1 MAETHWIEI
10 NGALLDGNSTH
21 WDALINTQE
30 EINRAL
36 EFKTWAILGLSNNP
50 DRAAFSVAELLKQKG
65 HTIIPVHPKAETVH
79 GEKGYA
85 TLEEIPMKVDVVDF
99 FINSELVSRN
109 VDRAIAIGAKA
120 IWLQLGVIDEESVKR
135 AEAAGLIAIM
145 DRCPA
150 IEYRK
155 VN

>member
-1 MAETHWIEI
+1 MRQAE
-10 NGALLDGNSTH
+10 
-21 WDALINTQE
+21 LINTQA
-30 EINRAL
+30 EIDQVL
-36 EFKTWAILGLSNNP
+36 EYKTWAILGLSNNP
-50 DRAAFSVAELLKQKG
+50 DRAAFGVAALLKSKG

-79 GEKGYA
+79 GEKGFA
-85 TLEEIPMKVDVVDF
+85 TLEEIPVKVDVVDF

-155 VN
+155 VNQKPVF

>member
-1 MAETHWIEI
+1 MRQVAP
-10 NGALLDGNSTH
+10 
-21 WDALINTQE
+21 INTQA
-30 EINRAL
+30 EIDRVL

-50 DRAAFSVAELLKQKG
+50 DRAAFSVAALLKLKG

-85 TLEEIPMKVDVVDF
+85 TLEEIPVKVDVVDF
-99 FINSELVSRN
+99 FINSELVSPN
-109 VDRAIAIGAKA
+109 VDRAIAIDAKA
-120 IWLQLGVIDEESVKR
+120 IWLQLGVIDAESVAK

-155 VN
+155 K

>member
-1 MAETHWIEI
+1 MRWVAP
-10 NGALLDGNSTH
+10 
-21 WDALINTQE
+21 INTQT
-30 EINRAL
+30 EIDRVL

-50 DRAAFSVAELLKQKG
+50 DRAAFSVAALLKQKG

-85 TLEEIPMKVDVVDF
+85 TLEEIPVKVDVVDF

-109 VDRAIAIGAKA
+109 VDSAIAIDAKA
-120 IWLQLGVIDEESVKR
+120 IWLQLGVIDPESVAK
-135 AEAAGLIAIM
+135 AEAAGLTAIM

-155 VN
+155 K

>member
-1 MAETHWIEI
+1 MRWVVP
-10 NGALLDGNSTH
+10 
-21 WDALINTQE
+21 INTQE
-30 EINRAL
+30 EIDRVL

-50 DRAAFSVAELLKQKG
+50 DRAAFSVAALLKSKG

-85 TLEEIPMKVDVVDF
+85 TLEEIPVSVDVVDF

-120 IWLQLGVIDEESVKR
+120 IWLQLGVIDAESVER
-135 AEAAGLIAIM
+135 AELAGLIAIM
-145 DRCPA
+145 DKCPA
-150 IEYRK
+150 IEYGKR
-155 VN
+155 

>member
-1 MAETHWIEI
+1 MRQ
-10 NGALLDGNSTH
+10 
-21 WDALINTQE
+21 DARINTQE
-30 EINRAL
+30 EIDSVL
-36 EFKTWAILGLSNNP
+36 KFKTWAILGLSNNA
-50 DRAAFSVAELLKQKG
+50 DRAAFGVAALLQQKG

-85 TLEEIPMKVDVVDF
+85 TLEEIPVKVDVVDF

-120 IWLQLGVIDEESVKR
+120 IWLQLGVIDQDSVNR
-135 AEAAGLIAIM
+135 AEAAGLLAVM

-150 IEYRK
+150 IEYGKR
-155 VN
+155 

>member
-1 MAETHWIEI
+1 VP
-10 NGALLDGNSTH
+10 
-21 WDALINTQE
+21 INTEE
-30 EINRAL
+30 EIARVL
-36 EFKTWAILGLSNNP
+36 QYKTWAILGLSNNP
-50 DRAAFSVAELLKQKG
+50 DRAAFGVAALLQQKG

-85 TLEEIPMKVDVVDF
+85 TLEEIPVAVNVVDF

-120 IWLQLGVIDEESVKR
+120 IWLQLGVIDSQSALR
-135 AEAAGLIAIM
+135 AESAGLVAIM

-150 IEYRK
+150 IEYGK
-155 VN
+155 G

>member
-1 MAETHWIEI
+1 MRWV
-10 NGALLDGNSTH
+10 
-21 WDALINTQE
+21 ALINTQE
-30 EINRAL
+30 EIERVL
-36 EFKTWAILGLSNNP
+36 ELKTWAILGLSNNP
-50 DRAAFSVAELLKQKG
+50 DRAAYSVAALLKQKG

-85 TLEEIPMKVDVVDF
+85 TLEDIPVQVDVVDF

-120 IWLQLGVIDEESVKR
+120 IWLQLGVIDAESVQR
-135 AEAAGLIAIM
+135 AELAGLTAIM

-150 IEYRK
+150 IEYGKR
-155 VN
+155 

>member
-1 MAETHWIEI
+1 V
-10 NGALLDGNSTH
+10 
-21 WDALINTQE
+21 
-30 EINRAL
+30 L

-50 DRAAFSVAELLKQKG
+50 DRAAFSVAALLKQKG

-85 TLEEIPMKVDVVDF
+85 TLEEIPIKVDVVDF

-109 VDRAIAIGAKA
+109 VDRAIAIDAKA
-120 IWLQLGVIDEESVKR
+120 IWLQLGVIDSDSVVK

-150 IEYRK
+150 IEYRTR
-155 VN
+155 

>member
-1 MAETHWIEI
+1 MRQV
-10 NGALLDGNSTH
+10 G
-21 WDALINTQE
+21 LINTQE
-30 EINRAL
+30 EIENVL
-36 EFKTWAILGLSNNP
+36 QLKTWAILGLSNNP
-50 DRAAFSVAELLKQKG
+50 DRAAFSVAALLKQKG

-85 TLEEIPMKVDVVDF
+85 SLEEIPQKVDVVDF

-120 IWLQLGVIDEESVKR
+120 IWLQLGVIDQQGVDR
-135 AEAAGLIAIM
+135 AEAAGLVAIM

-150 IEYRK
+150 IEYNK
-155 VN
+155 GQLKTSFLISSTL

>member
-1 MAETHWIEI
+1 M
-10 NGALLDGNSTH
+10 
-21 WDALINTQE
+21 
-30 EINRAL
+30 
-36 EFKTWAILGLSNNP
+36 SNNP
-50 DRAAFSVAELLKQKG
+50 DRAAYAVAALLKQKG

-85 TLEEIPMKVDVVDF
+85 TLEEIPHSVDVVDF

-120 IWLQLGVIDEESVKR
+120 IWLQLGVIDQKAVDS

-145 DRCPA
+145 DKCPA
-150 IEYRK
+150 IEYGKR
-155 VN
+155 

>member
-1 MAETHWIEI
+1 MRQVAP
-10 NGALLDGNSTH
+10 
-21 WDALINTQE
+21 INTQA
-30 EINRAL
+30 EIDRVL

-50 DRAAFSVAELLKQKG
+50 DRAAFSVAALLKQKG

-85 TLEEIPMKVDVVDF
+85 TLEEIPVKVDVVDF
-99 FINSELVSRN
+99 FINSELVSPN
-109 VDRAIAIGAKA
+109 VDRAIAIDAKA
-120 IWLQLGVIDEESVKR
+120 IWLQLGVIDAESVAK
-135 AEAAGLIAIM
+135 AEAAGLTAIM

-155 VN
+155 K

>member
-1 MAETHWIEI
+1 
-10 NGALLDGNSTH
+10 L
-21 WDALINTQE
+21 
-30 EINRAL
+30 
-36 EFKTWAILGLSNNP
+36 KTWAILGLSNNP
-50 DRAAFSVAELLKQKG
+50 DRAAFSVAALLKQKG

-85 TLEEIPMKVDVVDF
+85 SLEEIPQKVDVVDF

-120 IWLQLGVIDEESVKR
+120 IWLQLGVIDQQGVDR
-135 AEAAGLIAIM
+135 AEAAGLVAIM

-150 IEYRK
+150 IEYNKR
-155 VN
+155 

>member
-1 MAETHWIEI
+1 MAEMHWTAI
-10 NGALLDGNSTH
+10 NGERLDGNFMRQV
-21 WDALINTQE
+21 APINTQA
-30 EINRAL
+30 EIDRVL

-50 DRAAFSVAELLKQKG
+50 DRAAFSVAALLKQKG

-85 TLEEIPMKVDVVDF
+85 TLEEIPVKVDVVDF

-109 VDRAIAIGAKA
+109 VDSAIAIDAKA
-120 IWLQLGVIDEESVKR
+120 IWLQLGVIDAESVAK
-135 AEAAGLIAIM
+135 AESAGLTAIM
-145 DRCPA
+145 DSGPA

-155 VN
+155 K